1 MPTGSHYS
9 TKISSCVKDMGIN
22 CSVDIQ
28 WGTITNDATAF
39 LTWRIEVRFVEMCL
53 MAAGVRALL
62 SDLVAQYGGMIVVT
76 QQPLWHAGLQVGS

>member
-1 MPTGSHYS
+1 
-9 TKISSCVKDMGIN
+9 
-22 CSVDIQ
+22 
-28 WGTITNDATAF
+28 
-39 LTWRIEVRFVEMCL
+39 